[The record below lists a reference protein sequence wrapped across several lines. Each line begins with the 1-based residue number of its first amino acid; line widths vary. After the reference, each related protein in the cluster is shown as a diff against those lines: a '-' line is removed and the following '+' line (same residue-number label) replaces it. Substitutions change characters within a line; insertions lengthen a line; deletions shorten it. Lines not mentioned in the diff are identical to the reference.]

1 MIRLGIVFIIAYLLG
16 SVNTSIIVGKIK
28 AGEDI
33 RTHGSGNA
41 GATNALRTYGKGA
54 AALVLLGD
62 AAKAIAAILISKLI
76 LNEETAVYA
85 AGIGVVLGHN
95 FPVFF
100 GFHGGKGVVVSAVS
114 LLFADWR
121 IGLLV
126 IAVAILVMAIW
137 KIVSLGSMTGAVCA
151 VIFGFILRGLD
162 LNYIIFSVIISGLA
176 IFMHRKNIARLISG
190 TENKL
195 SFSKKEE
202 GK

>member
-1 MIRLGIVFIIAYLLG
+1 MIRLGIVFVIAYLLG

-95 FPVFF
+95 FPLFF
-100 GFHGGKGVVVSAVS
+100 GFHGGKGIVVSAVS

-126 IAVAILVMAIW
+126 IAVAVLVMAIW

-151 VIFGFILRGLD
+151 VIFGFILRGID
-162 LNYIIFSVIISGLA
+162 LNYIIFSVIISALA

>member
-100 GFHGGKGVVVSAVS
+100 GFHGGKGIVVSAVS
-114 LLFADWR
+114 ILFADWR